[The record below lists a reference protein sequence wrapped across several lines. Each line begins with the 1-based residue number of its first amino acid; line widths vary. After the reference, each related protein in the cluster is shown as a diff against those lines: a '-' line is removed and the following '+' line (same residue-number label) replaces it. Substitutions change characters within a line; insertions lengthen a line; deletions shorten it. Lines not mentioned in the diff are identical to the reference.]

1 MIHTLA
7 INDEPRI
14 IPAMT
19 PPPFKSIPTVQSVD
33 ANTRRIAARVAG
45 IEAELSG
52 ENPDSQLTK
61 VWESIEELNLR
72 VLFLMETLR
81 ITQTMSPIAG
91 VNGQQPKRTIPALEA
106 YMVGFGEGAPSGR
119 DLLVA
124 RIQQQYEAAHKAQ
137 EAQSGESVPASG
149 GETETQ
155 EGADATEGAAAA
167 DPGAAD
173 EGSPSEPTD
182 DAPTL
187 ANNPSRFKQH

>member
-1 MIHTLA
+1 M
-7 INDEPRI
+7 P
-14 IPAMT
+14 PKT
-19 PPPFKSIPTVQSVD
+19 PFQSSPTVQSVD

-81 ITQTMSPIAG
+81 ITQVMSPIAG

-124 RIQQQYEAAHKAQ
+124 RIQQQYEAAQKSQ
-137 EAQSGESVPASG
+137 EAQSGESVPAIG
-149 GETETQ
+149 GEDEDQT
-155 EGADATEGAAAA
+155 GAAQPDSGETAGQ
-167 DPGAAD
+167 PQAAD
-173 EGSPSEPTD
+173 EGTDAASKPVD

-187 ANNPSRFKQH
+187 VNNVSRFKKH